1 MSLTMIV
8 KDVPVDESQC
18 HVGDLLE
25 QYPRI
30 MIEAAP
36 GTGKTFTG
44 VYLAL
49 KACKSGL
56 ISPNTP
62 ALFLTFSK
70 NARVQIE
77 NEIRNYRQQGWM
89 TSEQAKMIEVQNY
102 HAFFFEWLNKRGGV
116 WGIPTPATPCSL
128 NENNQ
133 FVKGAKVKKN
143 ELKKICQPFCRMNNS
158 DVLSQDSNN
167 KIIKMALTRI
177 RKGRPDYDDFAP
189 LACHLISFSEL
200 TKKWLRIKYPL
211 VILDEFQD
219 SDCCQWYFL
228 QQWNPERVAIFYDRY
243 QSIYTWRKADTDR
256 PEEVACHWN
265 IVYDACTTLTTPHRS
280 GGDLAN
286 YFIDLRK
293 DNLKGRYIKKNNYK
307 PFIKV
312 INLEQG
318 YYDGDVMGPIRD
330 KLRNKVI
337 AYKDETTAVICQFNL
352 LTNYLLKQLQKRPRS
367 GKGRYFPC
375 RAISSEGS
383 EEKLRD
389 YIYYLPECGSAD
401 DIRNWLADV
410 FVMLLLPS
418 VENTVKERLS
428 REQISM
434 RKPSG
439 SWEQVSRILQPIW
452 DELSVDNPGAFISAL
467 HRLSDIAKILADGKA
482 YPDYEALF
490 YIKHITQRLKSYQA
504 ECIGDIVEPM
514 QSALL
519 QASYLYLRKPPRGLF
534 ILNAHQAKG
543 REFDHVIIP
552 LLSGT
557 GEPEFIGK
565 GAKCKPYCFD
575 KEEDR
580 RLLYVAMTRAKKR
593 ITIMYPEDDPSE
605 FIEKWQLQ

>member
-1 MSLTMIV
+1 M
-8 KDVPVDESQC
+8 
-18 HVGDLLE
+18 
-25 QYPRI
+25 
-30 MIEAAP
+30 
-36 GTGKTFTG
+36 
-44 VYLAL
+44 
-49 KACKSGL
+49 
-56 ISPNTP
+56 
-62 ALFLTFSK
+62 
-70 NARVQIE
+70 
-77 NEIRNYRQQGWM
+77 
-89 TSEQAKMIEVQNY
+89 
-102 HAFFFEWLNKRGGV
+102 
-116 WGIPTPATPCSL
+116 
-128 NENNQ
+128 
-133 FVKGAKVKKN
+133 
-143 ELKKICQPFCRMNNS
+143 
-158 DVLSQDSNN
+158 
-167 KIIKMALTRI
+167 
-177 RKGRPDYDDFAP
+177 
-189 LACHLISFSEL
+189 
-200 TKKWLRIKYPL
+200 
-211 VILDEFQD
+211 
-219 SDCCQWYFL
+219 
-228 QQWNPERVAIFYDRY
+228 
-243 QSIYTWRKADTDR
+243 
-256 PEEVACHWN
+256 
-265 IVYDACTTLTTPHRS
+265 
-280 GGDLAN
+280 
-286 YFIDLRK
+286 
-293 DNLKGRYIKKNNYK
+293 
-307 PFIKV
+307 
-312 INLEQG
+312 
-318 YYDGDVMGPIRD
+318 
-330 KLRNKVI
+330 
-337 AYKDETTAVICQFNL
+337 
-352 LTNYLLKQLQKRPRS
+352 
-367 GKGRYFPC
+367 
-375 RAISSEGS
+375 
-383 EEKLRD
+383 
-389 YIYYLPECGSAD
+389 PECGSAD